1 MLSWHG
7 LFLLLLLSCFGLQFN
22 YWSHNPTLVTI
33 LIDVYNPAPWLHRR
47 VDGRLRSGA
56 PPPFVSGNVE
66 TSYGD
71 SEDSDDESE
80 DGCDDD
86 SAATDSEDDRH
97 PAPQRRPPP
106 RAPVPA
112 PAPAE
117 PSAAAVQPTALAAT
131 TTVPGYAILSGTT
144 LAGGLHSRTFSSEM
158 KITGLRMMVDGIL
171 PSEVSSALRRGTK
184 LVLGRPWDRSFPTPG
199 FWRRHRIA
207 VIALMRLFFAT
218 QCARSAGFAMGHDGT
233 SLNKIDTLG
242 VVLQLLMDVD
252 DDELVNISSGPL
264 VIHNQKSVT
273 EVDAITALFQSGR
286 EAMTAVKAMVEESG
300 ASPAEKRVALALL
313 GEAIECNME
322 KTAIIISDFANGA
335 QKTSSDLSKLAP
347 VARVVNCAEHAFE
360 NVSNACMAAEKKFLT
375 EQLCEK
381 KGTSALAKDDKPLV
395 EVNSFLYSTSKL
407 LHITTTQT
415 YYLSLGAIFERWF
428 RSSHQSSVLHRM
440 MRFRG
445 SRFYAGLVNRSVLH
459 RMLGYYTEFLS
470 SNVGDHNKIQES
482 VLFMLRMFTTELAGW
497 SGAFWTDQLVRPGR
511 YALQKNGRGNVAA
524 AKQFASALVA
534 FLTSISEVRTHGE

>member
-1 MLSWHG
+1 MRLGEHTR
-7 LFLLLLLSCFGLQFN
+7 LSCDAFGQPKDTSASEYDRGSCSQGPSQSQQLSDGEESGSFFSASQ
-22 YWSHNPTLVTI
+22 SPVRA
-33 LIDVYNPAPWLHRR
+33 APH
-47 VDGRLRSGA
+47 S
-56 PPPFVSGNVE
+56 SI
-66 TSYGD
+66 T
-71 SEDSDDESE
+71 
-80 DGCDDD
+80 
-86 SAATDSEDDRH
+86 T
-97 PAPQRRPPP
+97 
-106 RAPVPA
+106 
-112 PAPAE
+112 E

-207 VIALMRLFFAT
+207 IIALMRLFFAT

-347 VARVVNCAEHAFE
+347 VTRVVNCAEHAFE
-360 NVSNACMAAEKKFLT
+360 NVSNACMTAEKKFLT

-428 RSSHQSSVLHRM
+428 RNSHQSSVLHRM